1 MKAFAM
7 TETVFPR
14 MPAARQ
20 RVLILSGLLFLL
32 TGCQASAPVTS
43 GVSLVEVNRLDPGIR
58 LDIRYATAHNFTG
71 HPLYPEARALLLPEP
86 AEALVKTHRSLRGQ
100 GYGILVY
107 DAYRPWSVTR
117 SLWNSASEADRRNGY
132 VADPAIGSRHNRGCA
147 VDVGLYALDTGTE
160 VPMPSA
166 FDDFSERAHADWRGG
181 SPAARRTRDLLRGAM
196 EAEGFT
202 VLPNEWWH
210 FNFRDCDSQ
219 PLLDIAIDRVK

>member
-7 TETVFPR
+7 AGAVL
-14 MPAARQ
+14 Q
-20 RVLILSGLLFLL
+20 RLSAGRNGVLILSSLLFLL
-32 TGCQASAPVTS
+32 TGCHAVAPLQT

-86 AEALVKTHRSLRGQ
+86 ATALAKAHRSLRGQ

-132 VADPAIGSRHNRGCA
+132 VADPATGSRHNRGCA
-147 VDVGLYALDTGTE
+147 VDVGLYALDTGAE

-166 FDDFSERAHADWRGG
+166 FDDFSERAHADWTGG

-210 FNFRDCDSQ
+210 FNFRDCDSL
-219 PLLDIAIDRVK
+219 PLLDIPIDRVK